1 LLSNVNEGGLIS
13 MHAWLRP
20 SVTRRGLI
28 VGTGLLMGML
38 LFPGG
43 TGRTLAHAADGHPA
57 KIHEGTCDALG
68 RVAFPLTG
76 VGAAV
81 DLQQQPIATPTAV
94 NPHSSY
100 QIMISETTIPVSLA
114 TLLSGAHAVMVY
126 DSDEDL
132 QAVACGT
139 IGGAMMGDTL
149 VVGLAE
155 MGVPGH
161 TGMALF
167 RPDGEQTVVTI
178 LFGHGL
184 SPVSASGGMADPAMA
199 GMDDMAGMDMT
210 TPAP

>member
-1 LLSNVNEGGLIS
+1 
-13 MHAWLRP
+13 
-20 SVTRRGLI
+20 
-28 VGTGLLMGML
+28 VGTGLLLGL
-38 LFPGG
+38 LLLPSG
-43 TGRTLAHAADGHPA
+43 TGRTQAHAADGHPA
-57 KIHEGTCDALG
+57 KIHEGTCEALG

-76 VGAAV
+76 LGAAV
-81 DLQQQPIATPTAV
+81 DLAQQPIATPTIF
-94 NPHSSY
+94 NPEAFY

-114 TLLSGAHAVMVY
+114 SLLSGAHAVMVY

-132 QAVACGT
+132 QAVACGNL
-139 IGGAMMGDTL
+139 GGAMLGDTL

-167 RPDGEQTVVTI
+167 RPDGEQTHVTI

-184 SPVSASGGMADPAMA
+184 SPVSASGGMADHDMG
-199 GMDDMAGMDMT
+199 GMDAMPGMDMT